1 MKRKTPEIIAFPVIK
16 IRKHEKWRNGECQRL
31 SLFRVFFR
39 PLLFLLLLLILHLV
53 VVVVVVLLLLLLLL
67 PPFLFADRVSAG
79 LCLLAGAAVG
89 IVLFQGAVRAT
100 EPLMAFLNGKLH
112 VSTENDISNGPRG
125 ASVYPSVR
133 PSDYSARISLQI

>member
-1 MKRKTPEIIAFPVIK
+1 METAGDF
-16 IRKHEKWRNGECQRL
+16 L
-31 SLFRVFFR
+31 SSVFFFR
-39 PLLFLLLLLILHLV
+39 PLLFLLLLLILHLFV
-53 VVVVVVLLLLLLLL
+53 VVVLLLLLL

-112 VSTENDISNGPRG
+112 VSNENDISNGPRG